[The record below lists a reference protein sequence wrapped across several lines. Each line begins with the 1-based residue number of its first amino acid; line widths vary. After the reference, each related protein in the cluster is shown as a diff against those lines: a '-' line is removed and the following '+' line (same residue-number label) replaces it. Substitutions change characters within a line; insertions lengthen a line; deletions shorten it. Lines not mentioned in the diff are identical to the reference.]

1 MKTANFR
8 FQACLLVLT
17 LLVGSGPALGGMVSV
32 GALQDS
38 MIFGTVA
45 GIDTG
50 NASGKGPA
58 LFAGADGQG
67 NMKRSLIEFDIGA
80 ANIPLGAT
88 ITGVTMTTGNV
99 TTMIIATMLMTG
111 VMIVTMTVAGTT
123 RIGIKY
129 G

>member
-88 ITGVTMTTGNV
+88 ITGVTMTLYLGQ
-99 TTMIIATMLMTG
+99 IAGSGGGGG
-111 VMIVTMTVAGTT
+111 VPPTYPSRTI
-123 RIGIKY
+123 RLY
-129 G
+129 DLLQSW